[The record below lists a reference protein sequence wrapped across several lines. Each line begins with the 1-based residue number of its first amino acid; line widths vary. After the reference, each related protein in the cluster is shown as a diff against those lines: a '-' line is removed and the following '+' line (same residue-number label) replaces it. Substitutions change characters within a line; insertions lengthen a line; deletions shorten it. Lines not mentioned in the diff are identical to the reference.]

1 MIQDLSSLSQKDLA
15 ALRITQRD
23 AELKKMRFIAT
34 GLLIFMAVIFVF
46 GNHMEKQ
53 YVGHWGY
60 LRAFAEAGMIGG
72 LADWF
77 AVTALFRHPL
87 GIPIPHTA
95 IVPKNK
101 NRIGETLAGFLR
113 RNFLTT
119 RIVARKV
126 RNMDVAGAAGK
137 FLMRPDANDDADE
150 ASGKG
155 RMRMG
160 ASRLMGDILASLD
173 DERLGKLAKDAMRAQ
188 LENINLAPLL
198 GQLLE
203 AMIREDRHKPILNSM
218 IKWASKTLNSNEH
231 MIRQM
236 VEERANRIMRWT
248 GLDDR
253 LADAIV
259 NGLTKLL
266 TDMAADPDHPLREK
280 GEEGIAQLAHDLQH
294 QEKLQ
299 KKVQSWKKELLAN
312 PAMGLW
318 MDSLWQKGR
327 QALLNAAR
335 EPDAAMAG
343 KFGEALTKLGSSLQR
358 DEHLKIQINRFARR
372 AIVGTTEN
380 YGDKI
385 VALVSDTIG
394 GWEAETLTGRIEN
407 IVGSDLQFIRINGTL
422 VGGLVGLVIHAIGN
436 ALY

>member
-1 MIQDLSSLSQKDLA
+1 MA
-15 ALRITQRD
+15 ALRIEERD
-23 AELKKMRFIAT
+23 AELKKMRLIAT
-34 GLLIFMAVIFVF
+34 GLLIIMAIIFVF
-46 GNHMEKQ
+46 GKHMEKS
-53 YVGHWGY
+53 YDGHWGY

-87 GIPIPHTA
+87 GLPIPHTA
-95 IVPKNK
+95 IIPKNK
-101 NRIGETLAGFLR
+101 DRIGETLAGFLR

-119 RIVARKV
+119 NIVARKV
-126 RNMDVAGAAGK
+126 RYMDVAGAAGK
-137 FLMRPDANDDADE
+137 FLMQPNGGE
-150 ASGKG
+150 G

-173 DERLGKLAKDAMRAQ
+173 DERLGKMAKDAMRNQ
-188 LENINLAPLL
+188 LDTIDLAPLL

-236 VEERANRIMRWT
+236 VEERANTIMRWT

-266 TDMAADPDHPLREK
+266 TDMSNDPDHPLREK
-280 GEEGIAQLAHDLQH
+280 GEEGIAKLAYDLQH
-294 QEKLQ
+294 QKKLQ
-299 KKVQSWKKELLAN
+299 KKVQAWKKELLAN
-312 PAMGLW
+312 PAMGQWL
-318 MDSLWQKGR
+318 DSLWQKGR
-327 QALLNAAR
+327 QSLLKAAR

-343 KFGEALTKLGSSLQR
+343 KLGEAITKLGSSLQK
-358 DEHLKIQINRFARR
+358 DEHLKTQINRFARR

-394 GWEAETLTGRIEN
+394 GWEAQTLTGRIEN

-436 ALY
+436 ALYN

>member
-1 MIQDLSSLSQKDLA
+1 MTEDITSLSHKELS
-15 ALRITQRD
+15 ALRYQQRD
-23 AELKKMRFIAT
+23 VELKKMRIIAT
-34 GLLIFMAVIFVF
+34 ALLVLMAIIFVI

-53 YVGHWGY
+53 YAGHWGFM
-60 LRAFAEAGMIGG
+60 RAFAEAGMVGG

-95 IVPKNK
+95 IIPKNK
-101 NRIGETLAGFLR
+101 DRIGETLAGFLR

-126 RNMDVAGAAGK
+126 RYMDVAGAAGK
-137 FLMRPDANDDADE
+137 FLMRPDGGE
-150 ASGKG
+150 G

-160 ASRLMGDILASLD
+160 ASRLIGDIMASLD
-173 DERLGKLAKDAMRAQ
+173 DERLGKIAKDSMREQ

-203 AMIREDRHKPILNSM
+203 AMIKEGRHKPILNSVV
-218 IKWASKTLNSNEH
+218 KWASKTLNSNED
-231 MIRQM
+231 MILKM
-236 VEERANRIMRWT
+236 VEERANTIMRWT

-259 NGLTKLL
+259 NGLSKLL
-266 TDMAADPDHPLREK
+266 TDMAQDPDHPLREK
-280 GEEGIAQLAHDLQH
+280 GEEGIRKLAHDLQH
-294 QEKLQ
+294 QKTMQ
-299 KKVQSWKKELLAN
+299 KKVDAWKKELLAN
-312 PAMGLW
+312 PAMAQW

-327 QALLNAAR
+327 QGLLNAAR

-343 KFGEALTKLGSSLQR
+343 KFGEALTKLGSSLQK
-358 DEHLKIQINRFARR
+358 DEHLKKQINRFARR

-385 VALVSDTIG
+385 VTLVSDTIG
-394 GWEAETLTGRIEN
+394 GWEAITLTSRIEN
-407 IVGSDLQFIRINGTL
+407 VVGSDLQFIRINGTL
-422 VGGLVGLVIHAIGN
+422 VGGLVGLVIHAIGEL
-436 ALY
+436 LY

>member
-1 MIQDLSSLSQKDLA
+1 MTEDTASLSHKELA
-15 ALRITQRD
+15 ALRFEQRD
-23 AELKKMRFIAT
+23 AELKKMRIIAT
-34 GLLIFMAVIFVF
+34 ALLVLMAIIFVI

-53 YVGHWGY
+53 YAGHWGFM
-60 LRAFAEAGMIGG
+60 RAFAEAGMVGG

-95 IVPKNK
+95 IIPKNK
-101 NRIGETLAGFLR
+101 DRIGETLAGFLR

-137 FLMRPDANDDADE
+137 FLQQPNGGE
-150 ASGKG
+150 G

-160 ASRLMGDILASLD
+160 ASRLIGDIMASLD
-173 DERLGKLAKDAMRAQ
+173 DERLGKIAKDSMREQ

-203 AMIREDRHKPILNSM
+203 AMIRENRHKPILNSV
-218 IKWASKTLNSNEH
+218 IKWASKTLGSNED
-231 MIRQM
+231 MIRKM
-236 VEERANRIMRWT
+236 VEERANTIMRWT

-266 TDMAADPDHPLREK
+266 SDMANDPDHPLREK
-280 GEEGIAQLAHDLQH
+280 GEEGIRKLAHDLQH
-294 QEKLQ
+294 QKTLQ
-299 KKVQSWKKELLAN
+299 KKVHAWKKELLAN
-312 PAMGLW
+312 PAMAQW

-327 QALLNAAR
+327 QGLLNAAR

-343 KFGEALTKLGSSLQR
+343 KFGEALTKLGTSLQQ
-358 DEHLKIQINRFARR
+358 DAHLKKQINRFARR

-385 VALVSDTIG
+385 VTLVSDTIG
-394 GWEAETLTGRIEN
+394 GWEAITLTSRIEN

-422 VGGLVGLVIHAIGN
+422 VGGLVGLVIHAIGEL
-436 ALY
+436 LY